1 MVGSPC
7 ISTAGHLSNVFREFG
22 RALCVIGL
30 LLSVTGFAAS
40 AVTDAVLA
48 ERVRRAALETYIHG
62 MTDEI
67 ALREVGP
74 EGIPHLLRLLDD
86 PSFPRRDNVVAF
98 LAHLAGNESSA
109 ALLKLLRDPPAD
121 RSHPAE
127 DRAALLVPV
136 ALGRIAARHQGAA
149 LDALHEM
156 DRPGALGE
164 LDPTLKRGLRE
175 QVSVGLSASAE
186 TDAVAESATTRAPD
200 SQTTGH
206 ASVLTYANHVDVNSP
221 MTDSRADLI
230 LDLASTTAGF
240 SDFPDDVSC
249 CIRVARQ
256 GSGASFGQTGDSLD
270 VISTSSELNQVLG
283 NSVAR
288 VKVVRIINYCG
299 GPGTNILGCSYVSG
313 NGMAVVRIS
322 ANEGLLWLHEFGH
335 NIGLGHNADNDYLM
349 DAGLSS
355 NSVGLTQTECNRFHN
370 PSSSAGVSISGL
382 GVCHDNDA
390 DDYAST
396 VDNCPN
402 NFNPDQSDS
411 DGDGV
416 GNACNAC
423 ADLDGDGFG
432 SPPGPDCAG
441 GLVEDCDDDHGGIY
455 PGAPELCDGQDNDC
469 DGLANFDEAG
479 EVDLD
484 GDRSYSCEDC
494 DDTDRDNF
502 PGHFEECDGQDNDC
516 NGLADYPE
524 ETIDLDADGWPTC
537 VDCDDTDDERFR
549 GNPEICDG
557 KDNDCDLVVDN
568 GCPPC
573 ADDDLDDFA
582 VCDLSCAPS
591 QGTVCGDCDDTNP
604 SCNTDCFHDLCDR
617 SVSSGSLIRLDDLN
631 GNGTGELAVLL
642 NDAVDGQSVQVFD
655 PSTGARVDSDS
666 IQPHPGFPAVALAGL
681 EDGAIAIL
689 GVSPA
694 NGLILAQVRDPL
706 SGAVTSNVFFGSQ
719 VDPRAMVVI
728 EPLPGVSGP
737 VLVLVGVDSVT
748 GAGRVKL
755 RTASSGQNVGDLA
768 IPVPFAPRDVAVVGN
783 YGGTPAPELAVLAV
797 HRDVGLTLVQVR
809 DAASGDLVRNLFYPS
824 ITDARAIEVIEN
836 HPLTGGPVLA
846 VLGTLRSDGSPVIQ
860 LRDGVAGGFIRNVST
875 NPAFPPLA
883 FSVIPGLPGH
893 AGPHVAALAA
903 ADSGLGLVQ
912 IRNVASDAVFGNVFF
927 GSAYLVKALAVLDD
941 FAGSSAPELAVLG
954 RAGDATRIQIRDA
967 GSGAV
972 VGEILP

>member
-1 MVGSPC
+1 M
-7 ISTAGHLSNVFREFG
+7 SNVFRESG
-22 RALCVIGL
+22 RAFCVIGIL
-30 LLSVTGFAAS
+30 LIVTGSSVFS
-40 AVTDAVLA
+40 ATDAVVA
-48 ERVRRAALETYIHG
+48 ERVRQAALDTYIHG

-74 EGIPHLLRLLDD
+74 EGIPHLLRLLED
-86 PSFPRRDNVVAF
+86 SAFPRRDNVVAF
-98 LAHLAGNESSA
+98 LAHLAGNEASEP
-109 ALLKLLRDPPAD
+109 LLKLLRDPPGDGAL
-121 RSHPAE
+121 PAE
-127 DRAALLVPV
+127 DRAALLVPI

-156 DRPGALGE
+156 DRPGALGA
-164 LDPTLKRGLRE
+164 LDPTLKRSLRE
-175 QVSVGLSASAE
+175 QVSFGLSASAE
-186 TDAVAESATTRAPD
+186 TDSIDESASTRAPD

-249 CIRVARQ
+249 CIRVERQ

-299 GPGTNILGCSYVSG
+299 GSATNILGCSYVSG

-370 PSSSAGVSISGL
+370 PSSSAGVSISDL

-416 GNACNAC
+416 GDVCNDC

-432 SPPGPDCAG
+432 SPPGPGCAG
-441 GLVEDCDDDHGGIY
+441 GLVEDCDDDRAGIY
-455 PGAPELCDGQDNDC
+455 PGAPELCDGKDNDC

-516 NGLADYPE
+516 NGLADYPD
-524 ETIDLDADGWPTC
+524 ETIDLDADGWPVC
-537 VDCDDTDDERFR
+537 SDCDDTDPDRFR
-549 GNPEICDG
+549 GNPEVCDG

-568 GCPPC
+568 NCPTCPDG
-573 ADDDLDDFA
+573 DDDAFA
-582 VCDLSCAPS
+582 VCDLSCVPAE
-591 QGTVCGDCDDTNP
+591 GAACGDCDDTNP
-604 SCNTDCFHDLCDR
+604 SCNTDCLHDLCNQ
-617 SVSSGSLIRLDDLN
+617 SVESGNLIRLPDLN
-631 GNGTGELAVLL
+631 GNNSNELAILL
-642 NDAVDGQSVQVFD
+642 SDVVDGHSVEVFD
-655 PSTGARVDSDS
+655 PSTGAHVNSSS
-666 IQPHPGFPAVALAGL
+666 IRPHPGFPAVALAALDNGR
-681 EDGAIAIL
+681 IAIL
-689 GVSPA
+689 GVSPT
-694 NGLILAQVRDPL
+694 NGLILAQLRDPL
-706 SGAVTSNVFFGSQ
+706 SGAVTSNVFFGSRI
-719 VDPRAMVVI
+719 VPRAMVVV
-728 EPLPGVSGP
+728 ETHPDATGP
-737 VLVLVGVDSVT
+737 VLVLAGVDSVT

-755 RTASSGQNVGDLA
+755 RTASSGQNLGDLA
-768 IPVPFAPRDVAVVGN
+768 IPIPFAPRDLAVIGN
-783 YGGTPAPELAVLAV
+783 YGGSPAPELAILAE

-809 DAASGDLVRNLFYPS
+809 DASTGDLVRNLFYPS
-824 ITDARAIEVIEN
+824 ITDASDVEAIDD

-846 VLGTLRSDGSPVIQ
+846 VLGNLRSDGSPVIQ
-860 LRDGVAGGFIRNVST
+860 LRDGMTGGFLRNIST
-875 NPAFPPLA
+875 NTAFPALA
-883 FSVIPGLPGH
+883 FSVLPGLPGSLE
-893 AGPHVAALAA
+893 PHVATLAS
-903 ADSGLGLVQ
+903 ADTGLGLVQ
-912 IRNVASDAVFGNVFF
+912 IRNAGSNAVFGNVFF
-927 GSAYLVKALAVLDD
+927 GSAYLARALIDLDD
-941 FAGSSAPELAVLG
+941 FAGSAAPELAVLG
-954 RAGDATRIQIRDA
+954 RAGGSVRIQIRDA
-967 GSGAV
+967 ESGAI